1 MKQFCFL
8 LLFAMT
14 AVLSAAATKPAA
26 TTTAK
31 PATTTAKPA
40 EAAKPATTTAKPAE
54 AAKPATT
61 TAKPAEAAKPAAE
74 NTAVSVLNSIYTP
87 NRAPSEFAEP
97 EKAESLLNRR
107 AELVKKI
114 LEERKRILKED
125 PKAKELNEDIMRQ
138 LRQLSSILET
148 KKSMIE
154 LNFQLD
160 ELDDAISRLKPAPA
174 PESGAKD
181 TKTNDAG
188 KAEKE

>member
-1 MKQFCFL
+1 
-8 LLFAMT
+8 MT
-14 AVLSAAATKPAA
+14 TVLSAAATKPAA

-61 TAKPAEAAKPAAE
+61 TAKPATTTAKPAEAAKPTAE
-74 NTAVSVLNSIYTP
+74 STAVSVLNSIYTP

-174 PESGAKD
+174 PESGPKD